1 MWMGGLRDGYPLNIA
16 VRLGRAERIIGVN
29 LGYAGMRRD
38 TVLAEGPVEIL
49 SQALDIMM
57 RAQYE
62 DRLEDRALSS
72 SKIMTINPLI
82 YDIGTFEV
90 EYIPDMIQR
99 GYTVAAKLFAEWGPY
114 KGQRGQCAIFLW
126 QIPRFSGLP
135 PRQGH
140 TVFSRTVSKPNQAAR
155 AGSEIGCPGGAIV
168 AQ

>member
-72 SKIMTINPLI
+72 SKIMTINL
-82 YDIGTFEV
+82 
-90 EYIPDMIQR
+90 
-99 GYTVAAKLFAEWGPY
+99 
-114 KGQRGQCAIFLW
+114 
-126 QIPRFSGLP
+126 
-135 PRQGH
+135 
-140 TVFSRTVSKPNQAAR
+140 
-155 AGSEIGCPGGAIV
+155 
-168 AQ
+168 

>member
-99 GYTVAAKLFAEWGPY
+99 GGYTVAAKLLQNGALQGAAGAMCNLSLADSAVFGITP
-114 KGQRGQCAIFLW
+114 
-126 QIPRFSGLP
+126 P
-135 PRQGH
+135 PRAH
-140 TVFSRTVSKPNQAAR
+140 RIFKN
-155 AGSEIGCPGGAIV
+155 C
-168 AQ
+168 